1 MIAPAGEGAG
11 NQSSLRFLLQV
22 VLSNRDVGPAGTVAV
37 SGRQAHV
44 RQRRIGP
51 QVDHFGGG
59 VAMSRPVH
67 FVLHRLEEQE
77 RTVGL
82 WIVVAVGRVDVESL
96 PPEHLLAAADV
107 ADAGRQFLEVVPAL
121 GLPEPGIVHRE
132 PPDKVFAQPL
142 GRPNAKL
149 RAAMRSDAVANGQ
162 NGVEVVVID
171 SAGNVAISLGLNSSE
186 FPNSCR
192 RIEFAVVENT
202 FEMLIDGRYE
212 NLEQVG
218 DQPLRKPKHFVR
230 ETDLDPCVAILSLI
244 KNEFAGREVKRG
256 K

>member
-1 MIAPAGEGAG
+1 M
-11 NQSSLRFLLQV
+11 
-22 VLSNRDVGPAGTVAV
+22 
-37 SGRQAHV
+37 
-44 RQRRIGP
+44 
-51 QVDHFGGG
+51 
-59 VAMSRPVH
+59 
-67 FVLHRLEEQE
+67 
-77 RTVGL
+77 
-82 WIVVAVGRVDVESL
+82 
-96 PPEHLLAAADV
+96 
-107 ADAGRQFLEVVPAL
+107 
-121 GLPEPGIVHRE
+121 
-132 PPDKVFAQPL
+132 
-142 GRPNAKL
+142 
-149 RAAMRSDAVANGQ
+149 
-162 NGVEVVVID
+162 ID

-230 ETDLDPCVAILSLI
+230 ETDLDPHVAILSLI